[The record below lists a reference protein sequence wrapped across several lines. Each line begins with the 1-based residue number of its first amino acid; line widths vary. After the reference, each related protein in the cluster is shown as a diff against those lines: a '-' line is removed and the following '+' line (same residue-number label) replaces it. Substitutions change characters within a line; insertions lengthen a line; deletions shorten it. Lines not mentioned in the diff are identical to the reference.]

1 MDIQVTTKTQPAKTS
16 SITGSLFEVVFL
28 IVVIVVGYFY
38 LVAPKYTAYKDS
50 RDALQAQKDKLTVL
64 QDQKKSF
71 AALAQQ
77 LESSSDAVVALDAI
91 LPLDSKPSRLYVL
104 LENLIQ
110 STGLTSGSVT
120 VDSDPQMVVAGQ
132 MATDSTEEATERT
145 TQSIGVS
152 VSATGTIDQLTA
164 FLRAIETSNRYLEVS
179 NLDVS
184 QGRGDLLVFK
194 LGLKAYSYTPEVQ
207 AVSVIQ

>member
-1 MDIQVTTKTQPAKTS
+1 M
-16 SITGSLFEVVFL
+16 
-28 IVVIVVGYFY
+28 
-38 LVAPKYTAYKDS
+38 
-50 RDALQAQKDKLTVL
+50 QKDKLTVL

-71 AALAQQ
+71 SSLAQQ

-110 STGLTSGSVT
+110 STGLTTGSVT

-132 MATDSTEEATERT
+132 IAPESTEEATERA

-184 QGRGDLLVFK
+184 QGRGDQLVFK
-194 LGLKAYSYTPEVQ
+194 LGLKAYSYTPEAQ
-207 AVSVIQ
+207 AASVIQ